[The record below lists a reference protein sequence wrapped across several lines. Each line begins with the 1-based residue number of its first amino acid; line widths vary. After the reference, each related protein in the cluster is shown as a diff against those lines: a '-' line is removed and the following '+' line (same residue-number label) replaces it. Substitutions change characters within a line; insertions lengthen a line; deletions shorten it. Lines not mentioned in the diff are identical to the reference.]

1 MVNTVNSQRL
11 AKNTIAL
18 YTRTGIVMLISL
30 YVTRVLLD
38 ALGTEDYGIYNIV
51 GSIVVTFS
59 FFNFTLQSAIQ
70 RFMTVSVGKNDNAE
84 LQKVFSI
91 SFIILAA
98 LVFIVIIICETIGV
112 WFLENKLRI
121 SPDRI
126 SAAKIVFQLSIL
138 TFSLGVLRIPLEALV
153 IAWEKM
159 SFFAY
164 VSIFD
169 QFIRLVGVLLLI
181 RLNADKLILYS
192 VLMALIAI
200 VGFCLYLIY
209 CRKKLVGVNF
219 VLIWDKNIS
228 KEMFSFS
235 GWTFLSSSTSM
246 GTQQAF
252 TFLLNLFY
260 GVVANA
266 AMGIANQVSHAVN
279 SFVAGFQTAFKPQ
292 LVKSCVQEE
301 WSTVYQLVNTTSKIS
316 FLLMFI
322 PGFLM
327 IMSAP
332 YILNV
337 WLLNV
342 PQYAVAFCRLLL
354 VQMIID
360 ATTGPYYATI
370 MANGN
375 IKWYQISVS
384 CAFVLDIIGICLL
397 FMLGVG
403 AEYVLYSRIVTRGG
417 LCMIIGLFFMKK
429 LIGFSVKDYIRKTI
443 IPILIFIL
451 FIVVFCLLGSLFLRD
466 LPLLVYSI
474 SIVLFMGLPLAY
486 FFVLSTQERLVVK
499 DLFKKKFNK
508 K

>member
-209 CRKKLVGVNF
+209 CRITF
-219 VLIWDKNIS
+219 FIFEIS
-228 KEMFSFS
+228 NKHC
-235 GWTFLSSSTSM
+235 W
-246 GTQQAF
+246 
-252 TFLLNLFY
+252 
-260 GVVANA
+260 
-266 AMGIANQVSHAVN
+266 
-279 SFVAGFQTAFKPQ
+279 
-292 LVKSCVQEE
+292 
-301 WSTVYQLVNTTSKIS
+301 
-316 FLLMFI
+316 
-322 PGFLM
+322 
-327 IMSAP
+327 
-332 YILNV
+332 
-337 WLLNV
+337 
-342 PQYAVAFCRLLL
+342 
-354 VQMIID
+354 
-360 ATTGPYYATI
+360 
-370 MANGN
+370 
-375 IKWYQISVS
+375 
-384 CAFVLDIIGICLL
+384 
-397 FMLGVG
+397 
-403 AEYVLYSRIVTRGG
+403 
-417 LCMIIGLFFMKK
+417 
-429 LIGFSVKDYIRKTI
+429 
-443 IPILIFIL
+443 
-451 FIVVFCLLGSLFLRD
+451 
-466 LPLLVYSI
+466 
-474 SIVLFMGLPLAY
+474 VLFVSRKK
-486 FFVLSTQERLVVK
+486 VLV
-499 DLFKKKFNK
+499 
-508 K
+508 